1 MVVNRLSPSFFQSM
15 STLALAEELLGCE
28 FVHQSPEGTTAG
40 IIVET
45 EAYTSGDPACHAYK
59 SRTARNEAMF
69 GPAGT
74 LYIYLIYGMY
84 ECVNVVSGEEG
95 VGEAV
100 LIRALQPTEGV
111 GLMNKRRRIRKN
123 QVSSVGS
130 ENVKE
135 KELCNGPGKLVKA
148 MGIERRLH
156 NFLSLDEGP
165 LYITS
170 RKVNDFQIETSG
182 RIGITK
188 GMDLPYRFYMKG
200 NSFVSRFFLG
210 R

>member
-1 MVVNRLSPSFFQSM
+1 MIENRLSISFFQGK
-15 STLALAEELLGCE
+15 STLALAEALVGCE
-28 FVHQSPEGTTAG
+28 FVHQSDEGTTAG

-45 EAYTSGDPACHAYK
+45 EAYTSGDPACHAYR

-74 LYIYLIYGMY
+74 LYVYLIYGMY

-100 LIRALQPTEGV
+100 LIRALQPTAGV
-111 GLMNKRRRIRKN
+111 GLMYERRRRGNEDRLSANSGIL
-123 QVSSVGS
+123 
-130 ENVKE
+130 KE

-148 MGIERRLH
+148 MGIERGLH
-156 NFLSLDEGP
+156 NFLSLAEGP
-165 LYITS
+165 IYITS
-170 RKVNDFQIETSG
+170 REANDFQIETSR

-188 GMDLPYRFYMKG
+188 GAELPYRFYIKE
-200 NSFVSRFFLG
+200 NSFVSRFSSS